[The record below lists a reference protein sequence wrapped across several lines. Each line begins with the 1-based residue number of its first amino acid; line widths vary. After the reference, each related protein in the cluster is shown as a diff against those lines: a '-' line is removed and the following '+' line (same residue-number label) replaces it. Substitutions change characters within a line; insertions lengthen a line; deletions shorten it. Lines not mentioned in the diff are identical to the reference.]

1 MYDFTA
7 KERFIRSLEGK
18 EVDKVP
24 VCSVTQTGVV
34 ELMELTGSKWPQ
46 AHYDPEMMATLVI
59 AGHEIAGLEAVRF
72 PFCTTVIAE
81 TLGCIFDE
89 GSIDTQ
95 PYQLDFPCKTKED
108 AANFSLPSNLS
119 ECRRIKIMLQA
130 AELIR
135 SKVSDDIPVIAGM
148 IGPAA
153 IAFYLSGANNYL
165 RWCITE
171 PELLQRLMKLGTELC
186 IEYANLL
193 FEKGV
198 DAVVI
203 IDSEAGPD
211 ILPPPLFTELVLP
224 EYRLLT
230 AGMKGHSILHI
241 CGDATD
247 ILEGMAESG
256 FEGLSVEER
265 TDIAYAKSIV
275 GERACLIGNVSPAA
289 TLLSK
294 STDQIK
300 KEAKQCIRDG
310 AGILAPGCGIAPR
323 TPVGNI
329 QAFVAARDEYYEEKA
344 SKQE

>member
-1 MYDFTA
+1 MSGYNA

-18 EVDKVP
+18 KVDKVP

-46 AHYDPEMMATLVI
+46 AHYDPGMMASLAI

-81 TLGCIFDE
+81 TLGCTFDE

-95 PYQLDFPCKTKED
+95 PYQLDSPCKTKED
-108 AANFSLPSNLS
+108 AENLSLPSNLA

-130 AELIR
+130 AEII
-135 SKVSDDIPVIAGM
+135 KNTISDDIPLIAGM

-153 IAFYLSGANNYL
+153 IAFYLSGAKNYL

-171 PELLQRLMKLGTELC
+171 PELLKHLMKLGTEVC
-186 IEYANLL
+186 IEYSNML

-224 EYRLLT
+224 EYHLLT
-230 AGMKGHSILHI
+230 AAMKGHSILHI

-247 ILEGMAESG
+247 ILESMAESG

-265 TDIAYAKSIV
+265 TDLSYANSVV

-289 TLLSK
+289 TLLSR
-294 STDQIK
+294 SRDQIK
-300 KEAKQCIRDG
+300 KEAKQCIDDG

-323 TPVGNI
+323 TPVENI
-329 QAFVAARDEYYEEKA
+329 KAFVSARDEYYEEK
-344 SKQE
+344 